1 MESRGT
7 GEHSQVS
14 TASRK
19 CSAAREQGCG
29 PVPVLVGLLILVLV
43 LFYQYF
49 QQDVLDRRKCKVLV
63 LVLDPKYLVKIK
75 YFSSTV
81 EPLIC
86 IYC

>member
-29 PVPVLVGLLILVLV
+29 QVPVLVGLLILVLKYNFIN
-43 LFYQYF
+43 LL
-49 QQDVLDRRKCKVLV
+49 DVLEYLIGENA
-63 LVLDPKYLVKIK
+63 KYLYLYLIQ
-75 YFSSTV
+75 STW
-81 EPLIC
+81 
-86 IYC
+86 